1 MEVDPQVREAIREPV
16 HRLYVQALRPM
27 LEAAVGRGELAP
39 DTDVDALLSVVVLL
53 LPHLALAP
61 FEPGLDAG
69 LALSRTAGEDR
80 AERARWLVTAVSA
93 GSLTRTTG

>member
-1 MEVDPQVREAIREPV
+1 VDPQVRKAIREPV
-16 HRLYVQALRPM
+16 HRRYVQALRPM
-27 LEAAVGRGELAP
+27 LEAAVGSGELAP

-69 LALSRTAGEDR
+69 LALYGTEGEDG
-80 AERARWLVTAVSA
+80 AERARRLVTTVFA